1 MSLASRSFLVFPTDR
16 IQRLYEA
23 DFQRLCSSTEWY
35 APSLFS
41 LRIQWASFVVEL
53 FDRRPMRI
61 VQRTFAYMHFS
72 ARGTLDVERM
82 NREQVARFDVAL
94 AALSEPVAGSAVV
107 DATSRFAARGGTWT
121 PDRALLTRLDAAA
134 LGRSACARVKVSAA
148 ADAGKPPIAA
158 S

>member
-1 MSLASRSFLVFPTDR
+1 MSLASRAFLIFAADR
-16 IQRLYEA
+16 IQRLYGA

-35 APSLFS
+35 APSLAG
-41 LRIQWASFVVEL
+41 LRVQWASVVVEL
-53 FDRRPMRI
+53 FDRHPVRI
-61 VQRTFAYMHFS
+61 VQSTFAFMHFD
-72 ARGTLDVERM
+72 ARGALDVERM

-94 AALSEPVAGSAVV
+94 SALTEPVAGSAVV

-121 PDRALLTRLDAAA
+121 PDRALLARLDAAA

-148 ADAGKPPIAA
+148 AGAGKPPIAA

>member
-1 MSLASRSFLVFPTDR
+1 MRLASRAFLICPADQ

-23 DFQRLCSSTEWY
+23 DFQRLCSSTEWC
-35 APSLFS
+35 APHLAR
-41 LRIQWASFVVEL
+41 LRVQWASVVVEL
-53 FDRRPMRI
+53 FGRRPVRI

-94 AALSEPVAGSAVV
+94 SAPTEPVAGSAVV

-121 PDRALLTRLDAAA
+121 PDRALLARLDAAA